1 MLWSLIRIIF
11 FIALITAAAFA
22 ASFMI
27 EAGGQVHLSFNGS
40 EYTFEP
46 LVGLLGLML
55 VVLCIW
61 LAFKLLGLLIAVFKF
76 FNGDETAVSRYFTRN
91 RERKGFEALADG
103 MVALAAGEGRIATQK
118 ASKAERYLDRPE
130 LTHLINAQAA
140 EMSGDTKKALKY
152 YKNLLENDRTRFVGV
167 QGIMKQKLAEGDT
180 DTALKLAEKA
190 FALRPAHDA
199 TLNTLFSLQTD
210 KQEWSG
216 ARKTIEA
223 KVKANTLP
231 RDVGRRRDAVLS
243 LADARRLLEAG
254 EIPSGKEAALQAN
267 TLSPDLVPAAVLAAE
282 MHVLDGTKKAAA
294 KILKKAWGATPHPEL
309 ASAFADIEP
318 DEDAAARLKRFNMLL
333 RINADHPETRMLQA
347 ELMLSAEDF
356 PGAHRALGDLVETHP
371 TARSLAIMAAIA
383 RGEGAEEKVVR
394 GWLSK
399 ALSASRGPQWIC
411 SSCNKIHV
419 QWAPKCDNCGSFDAM
434 DWKTPPQSDDLA
446 ANTSAMLPLMA
457 GALERDGADAGPE
470 PKSEEKPEP
479 RD

>member
-1 MLWSLIRIIF
+1 MLWSLIRIIL

-27 EAGGQVHLSFNGS
+27 EAGGQVDLSFNGS

-46 LVGLLGLML
+46 LVGLIGLVLLVLGL
-55 VVLCIW
+55 W
-61 LAFKLLGLLIAVFKF
+61 LAFKLLGLLIAVFRF

-103 MVALAAGEGRIATQK
+103 MVALAAGEGRVATQK

-199 TLNTLFSLQTD
+199 TLNTLFALQTD

-223 KVKANTLP
+223 KVKAHTLP

-243 LADARRLLEAG
+243 LADARCLLEAG
-254 EIPSGKEAALQAN
+254 EIPAGKEAALQAN
-267 TLSPDLVPAAVLAAE
+267 VLSPDLVPAAVLAAE
-282 MHVLDGTKKAAA
+282 MHALDGNKKAAA
-294 KILKKAWGATPHPEL
+294 RLLKKAWGATPHPDL
-309 ASAFADIEP
+309 ASAFGDIEP
-318 DEDAAARLKRFNMLL
+318 EENAIARLKRFNLLL
-333 RINADHPETRMLQA
+333 RINADHAETRMLQA
-347 ELMLSAEDF
+347 ELMLAVEDF
-356 PGAHRALGDLVETHP
+356 PGARRALGDVAEKQP

-383 RGEGAEEKVVR
+383 RGEGAEEEVVR
-394 GWLSK
+394 GWLTK

-411 SSCNKIHV
+411 SSCNKIHT
-419 QWAPKCDNCGSFDAM
+419 QWAPKCDNCASFDAM
-434 DWKTPPQSDDLA
+434 AWKPPPKSDDLGA
-446 ANTSAMLPLMA
+446 TMSMLPLMS
-457 GALERDGADAGPE
+457 GVLD
-470 PKSEEKPEP
+470 SEELVPSPEENPEP